1 MRSWSRFCNALALAS
16 ALILVGCETSSLS
29 KDGKDD
35 EYAFRL
41 KHVDFRYSKVPVV
54 KQSGQRSCGAA
65 ALTSLIRYWQEDAT
79 ITEPELRKAYPP
91 DSPTGYPL
99 LQLREIAVDE
109 ELLAFAVTLDQAPMK
124 QLSGHLR
131 KGRPVLVAVE
141 LPVGRYFAQNLPVI
155 ETLDRR
161 TLQVNG
167 WGNQLKA
174 HYLVVMG
181 ESHDQLLV
189 MDPQYGHVDVN
200 KTDFERFWK
209 QTGYAALITSA
220 KPAGVSVE

>member
-1 MRSWSRFCNALALAS
+1 MRSLSRFCNTLMALFALM
-16 ALILVGCETSSLS
+16 LFGCETSLPGRSAE
-29 KDGKDD
+29 D
-35 EYAFRL
+35 EDYAFRV
-41 KHVDFRYSKVPVV
+41 KHVDFRYSKVPVI

-79 ITEPELRKAYPP
+79 ITEPELRASYPP

-109 ELLAFAVTLDQAPMK
+109 ELLAFAVTLDQNPMK

-174 HYLVVMG
+174 HFLVVMG

-189 MDPQYGHVDVN
+189 MDPQYGHVDVD
-200 KTDFERFWK
+200 KVDFERFWK

-220 KPAGVSVE
+220 KPQGVTVE